1 MVGRP
6 PLRIQL
12 TVIIW
17 RPNPRYFSPIGPSG
31 QPKLPPSFLPSF
43 DAGAASWMQRARCQK
58 TCHQVPFRKVGG
70 TRRPLSLILFSI
82 LSFSPQPLPSLQP
95 PPGFLYPARLQH
107 LEQRGFAFNTSGS
120 GRFSRIGRDIHDPLI
135 VCPRGFGERGF
146 YPRGW
151 IRLAAK
157 PGRILSL
164 ALVKPPFFTRPDKRP
179 YLLLRP

>member
-1 MVGRP
+1 MATQPSLLFTHRSFWPTQTP
-6 PLRIQL
+6 P
-12 TVIIW
+12 
-17 RPNPRYFSPIGPSG
+17 
-31 QPKLPPSFLPSF
+31 FLPSF
-43 DAGAASWMQRARCQK
+43 LRCRCRASWMQRARCQK

-82 LSFSPQPLPSLQP
+82 LSFSPQPLPSFQP

-164 ALVKPPFFTRPDKRP
+164 ALVKPPFFTRADKRP
-179 YLLLRP
+179 YLLLRPWIKGTLRN